1 MSDELRLSKQLVDN
15 IMQAVIS
22 EDERASDP
30 FIGSQ
35 YLTAVVGYVVGTA
48 SIADQEKKEIMNEL
62 SSFMLHVFEDVTQ
75 PQEQAQQQPAQTAQ
89 SVPVAPPGSAFGI
102 WKPSN
107 D

>member
-62 SSFMLHVFEDVTQ
+62 SSFMQHVFEDVTQ
-75 PQEQAQQQPAQTAQ
+75 PQDQAQQPAQSA
-89 SVPVAPPGSAFGI
+89 PVAPPGSAFGI
-102 WKPSN
+102 WKPNN

>member
-62 SSFMLHVFEDVTQ
+62 SSFMQHVFEDVTQ
-75 PQEQAQQQPAQTAQ
+75 PQEQAQQPVQ
-89 SVPVAPPGSAFGI
+89 SAPVAPPGSAFGI
-102 WKPSN
+102 WKPNN

>member
-62 SSFMLHVFEDVTQ
+62 SSFMQHVFEDVTQ
-75 PQEQAQQQPAQTAQ
+75 PQEQAQQPAQSA
-89 SVPVAPPGSAFGI
+89 PVAPPGSAFGI
-102 WKPSN
+102 WKPNN

>member
-15 IMQAVIS
+15 IMKAVIN
-22 EDERASDP
+22 EDDRAKDP

-35 YLTAVVGYVVGTA
+35 YLAAVVGYVVGTA

-62 SSFMLHVFEDVTQ
+62 ASFMQHVFEDVTQ
-75 PQEQAQQQPAQTAQ
+75 PQQQTQEQPMQ
-89 SVPVAPPGSAFGI
+89 SAPVAPPGSAFGI
-102 WKPSN
+102 WKPNN